1 MGVGDA
7 ERLQYALNGAVLAE
21 AAMQR
26 VEADVGAKLGELGRH
41 VAPDIEAGHVEAL
54 RFERLG
60 AGLAG
65 TERDFPFRRPAAH
78 QHHDMGLSVC
88 HESSPAWRMV
98 DLTLRDGPS
107 ALFRVRISS

>member
-7 ERLQYALNGAVLAE
+7 DRLKHALDAAILAE

-26 VEADVGAKLGELGRH
+26 IEADVWAKRCELGRH
-41 VAPDIEAGHVEAL
+41 VAPDIEAGHAVAL

-78 QHHDMGLSVC
+78 QHHDVGLSVC
-88 HESSPAWRMV
+88 HESSPAWRIV
-98 DLTLRDGPS
+98 DSPFETGLRPS
-107 ALFRVRISS
+107 SG

>member
-7 ERLQYALNGAVLAE
+7 DRLEHALDAAVLAE

-26 VEADVGAKLGELGRH
+26 VEAHVGAKRGELGRH
-41 VAPDIEAGHVEAL
+41 VAPDIEAGHAVAL

-78 QHHDMGLSVC
+78 QHRDVGLV
-88 HESSPAWRMV
+88 
-98 DLTLRDGPS
+98 
-107 ALFRVRISS
+107 VRHGDFLCW

>member
-1 MGVGDA
+1 ADRLKHALDA
-7 ERLQYALNGAVLAE
+7 AILAE

-26 VEADVGAKLGELGRH
+26 IEADVWAKRGEFGRH
-41 VAPDIEAGHVEAL
+41 VAPDIEAGHAVAL
-54 RFERLG
+54 RFECLG

-107 ALFRVRISS
+107 ALFRVRIS

>member
-7 ERLQYALNGAVLAE
+7 ERLQHALDAAILAE

-41 VAPDIEAGHVEAL
+41 VAPDIEAAHAVAL

-65 TERDFPFRRPAAH
+65 AERDFPFRRPAAH
-78 QHHDMGLSVC
+78 QHRDVGLCVR

-98 DLTLRDGPS
+98 ASPFRDRAFGPPQGED
-107 ALFRVRISS
+107 